1 MVLVLEY
8 ADGVHSLRLGAFAE
22 RRAVRRPF
30 ESAVQMLEMRENHYR
45 RDQAA
50 SGFDGRDVTAPIVC
64 KGKRYEFEPE
74 LAAAGPRN
82 PPAGKNESGAEHSVG
97 ALEGR
102 DAHA

>member
-8 ADGVHSLRLGAFAE
+8 ADGLHPLRHGAFAGGWGI
-22 RRAVRRPF
+22 RRPF
-30 ESAVQMLEMRENHYR
+30 ESAVQMLEMRENHDR

-50 SGFDGRDVTAPIVC
+50 SGFHGGDVTAPIVC

-74 LAAAGPRN
+74 LAAARPRN
-82 PPAGKNESGAEHSVG
+82 SPAGKNESGAEHSVG

-102 DAHA
+102 VAHA